1 MKKQVAGIILIGL
14 CFLLVGCG
22 DSWKSKVELTD
33 LKIDDN
39 YVVGKIK
46 NKTDNYYSVSID
58 YIVKSGDFTDSG
70 HCSIKLKPNSV
81 DDIDC
86 VQMKYDNT
94 YSVEVKNVE
103 LSELTIPKLDNSNL
117 NADSLEYYYKDIFE
131 EHTTNM
137 VSLAY
142 DVEDFKYPYIDKVSY
157 YDSGEIGFRTS
168 FNYNG
173 NSVYVNDNY
182 DTITNK
188 AKSIF
193 IMLSSNASQ
202 EDISKIIIRISS
214 LYSVISD
221 STSYTLDMSQA
232 LKRTDYETGKCRLFG
247 NWCVS
252 TDYGDTLISF
262 YLERR

>member
-1 MKKQVAGIILIGL
+1 MKKQIVVILIGL
-14 CFLLVGCG
+14 CLLLVGCG

-46 NKTDNYYSVSID
+46 NKTENYYDVSID
-58 YIVKSGDFTDSG
+58 YIVKNGDFTDDG
-70 HCSIKLKPNSV
+70 HCSMKLKPNSV

-86 VQMKYDNT
+86 VQMKYDST

-117 NADSLEYYYKDIFE
+117 NEDSLEYYYKEIFK

-142 DVEDFKYPYIDKVSY
+142 DVEDFKYPYIDKVTYLS
-157 YDSGEIGFRTS
+157 SGLIEFSTN
-168 FNYNG
+168 FKYNG
-173 NSVYVNDNY
+173 NFVAVTDAYN
-182 DTITNK
+182 TTTKK
-188 AKSIF
+188 ANHIF
-193 IMLSSNASQ
+193 VMVSKQASS
-202 EDISKIIIRISS
+202 EDISTIISRIT
-214 LYSVISD
+214 LMYSVIND
-221 STSYTLDMSQA
+221 STSYTFDMSQA
-232 LKRTDYETGKCRLFG
+232 LKRTDYEAGKCRIFG

-252 TDYGDTLISF
+252 TNYSDTLMSF